1 MNPPIDKNG
10 KEIKVGDG
18 VVYVSPDGTRT
29 SHVATVVRIA
39 DGALFGQK
47 LGSRGAYSSLSA
59 ADVIDGAQLDRLSK
73 TYEEPSTSLQV
84 MNEEPLRAAKDYI
97 KYSQSSGAPSAGR
110 RRKTKKSKR
119 RSRKTRR
126 SRK

>member
-1 MNPPIDKNG
+1 MNPPRDKNG

-73 TYEEPSTSLQV
+73 TYEPSTSLQV